1 METVSHKFHACCHGL
16 HAMLEALADVSVETE
31 TIQSVHVTTHPRWLT
46 VCNIAEPRT
55 GLECKFSYSQTA
67 AMALSGINT
76 GDIEQYNDVAAKDQS
91 LNLLAQ
97 KVAVTGDETLSEMQS
112 KVRIVTDVNDHTVTH
127 DLAAPMSLS
136 VRKEKLLK
144 KANGLV
150 GSAVAS
156 ALWAAVQGDDLK
168 TFTTLLNAKRAH

>member
-1 METVSHKFHACCHGL
+1 
-16 HAMLEALADVSVETE
+16 
-31 TIQSVHVTTHPRWLT
+31 
-46 VCNIAEPRT
+46 
-55 GLECKFSYSQTA
+55 
-67 AMALSGINT
+67 MALSGINT
-76 GDIEQYNDVAAKDQS
+76 GDIAQYHDGAAKDHA
-91 LNLLAQ
+91 LNSVAQ

-156 ALWAAVQGDDLK
+156 ALWAAVQGEDLK

>member
-1 METVSHKFHACCHGL
+1 MN
-16 HAMLEALADVSVETE
+16 VETE
-31 TIQSVHVTTHPRWLT
+31 TIQSIHVTTHPRWLT
-46 VCNIAEPRT
+46 VCNIAQPRT

-76 GDIEQYNDVAAKDQS
+76 GDIEQYNDDAVKDQS
-91 LNLLAQ
+91 LTLLAQ

-112 KVRIVTDVNDHTVTH
+112 KVRIVTDVKDRTVTH
-127 DLAAPMSLS
+127 DLAAPMPLS

-150 GSAVAS
+150 GSEVAN
-156 ALWAAVQGDDLK
+156 ALWAAVQGEDLNIL
-168 TFTTLLNAKRAH
+168 TTILNAKRAH